1 MKSHAMLWIL
11 IIRLCFISYK
21 KFKQRKIRS
30 TRSHGHNGLFWQVSL
45 RALQFSEKNNLDF
58 LLEKT
63 RSHFHMCPKQNWTI
77 QYPRCANVDI
87 MKKMTKSLAA
97 MTSFYCYQLYSG
109 MKALFIPAVNKVPG
123 YWIQN
128 KPDFANKPRNIQIFP
143 HSKFG
148 INRST
153 GLKVMTKKFVC
164 VRNNFLAI
172 TFKPVDRSVPNF
184 ECGKICMFL
193 GLFAKS
199 VLPWNQ

>member
-1 MKSHAMLWIL
+1 MCFSCVYLLANQPNLIISKLRISPCYVFHIRCHRKMKSRHHVTQNPLAIP
-11 IIRLCFISYK
+11 
-21 KFKQRKIRS
+21 
-30 TRSHGHNGLFWQVSL
+30 
-45 RALQFSEKNNLDF
+45 
-58 LLEKT
+58 LE
-63 RSHFHMCPKQNWTI
+63 
-77 QYPRCANVDI
+77 
-87 MKKMTKSLAA
+87 
-97 MTSFYCYQLYSG
+97 CYQLNSG

-123 YWIQN
+123 YWIQSET
-128 KPDFANKPRNIQIFP
+128 DLANKPRNMQIFP

-184 ECGKICMFL
+184 KCGKICMFL

-199 VLPWNQ
+199 VLFWIQ